1 MSAPFLPPGPL
12 LFNILP
18 NIGGFNPSEKYWSK
32 WESSLNTGEHKT
44 YLKPPP
50 RTRTPS
56 FKKTSLHYKIYI
68 SPSSTR
74 HLSVV
79 TLTPFKFQVPPKRG
93 RCLKSQEYYF
103 THTNFPPNRKNNTSE
118 TLNSHPLPSKT
129 SIHCLLYQLPK
140 FIFFKTSTLVK
151 QTFSKSPPS
160 ETAAFSKRPASVVAW
175 ASWWVATCFANSS
188 LPRHRKTP
196 TEPSNRTRRQN
207 MVGWPARR
215 LCGCLRKWWYPQN
228 HLF

>member
-1 MSAPFLPPGPL
+1 MSPKTTWIRGCNSLADNWGDECKADPIAPRSSHRCRPHFCHPALYSSI
-12 LFNILP
+12 NILP

-74 HLSVV
+74 NLSVV

-93 RCLKSQEYYF
+93 RCLKSQEYNF

-129 SIHCLLYQLPK
+129 SMFCLLYQLPK
-140 FIFFKTSTLVK
+140 FIFFKTSSLVK
-151 QTFSKSPPS
+151 QTF
-160 ETAAFSKRPASVVAW
+160 F
-175 ASWWVATCFANSS
+175 
-188 LPRHRKTP
+188 
-196 TEPSNRTRRQN
+196 
-207 MVGWPARR
+207 
-215 LCGCLRKWWYPQN
+215 
-228 HLF
+228 